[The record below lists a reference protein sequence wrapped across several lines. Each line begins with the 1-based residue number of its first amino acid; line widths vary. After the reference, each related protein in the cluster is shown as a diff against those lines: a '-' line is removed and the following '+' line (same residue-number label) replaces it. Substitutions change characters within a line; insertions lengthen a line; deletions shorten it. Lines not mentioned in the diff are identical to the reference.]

1 MTIELVPEEVKVLFS
16 VTGARIGS
24 VECLLVT
31 QRHDH
36 RGQVRRIRVVALD
49 NWMCGSVRIKTGLAL
64 VYDGIGSIASDFVDM
79 VHADEGFSVESS
91 AGKPAI
97 APRVLEFVQYIIS
110 VVRFLVPKP
119 TTVCQR

>member
-1 MTIELVPEEVKVLFS
+1 MTIELVSEEVKVLVS

-36 RGQVRRIRVVALD
+36 RGKDRRIREVALD
-49 NWMCGSVRIKTGLAL
+49 NWVCVRVRVKTGLAL
-64 VYDGIGSIASDFVDM
+64 VYDGIGSTASDIVDM
-79 VHADEGFSVESS
+79 IHTDEGFSVESS
-91 AGKPAI
+91 AGKPVNL
-97 APRVLEFVQYIIS
+97 PRVMEFVQYIIS